1 MSDCHQAK
9 VRAARQRVVD
19 ELARFRLDDSD
30 ERLTALKAAI
40 NEWHDKV
47 GAWSQANTIGPSN
60 QNLS

>member
-19 ELARFRLDDSD
+19 ELARFRLDDSE
-30 ERLTALKAAI
+30 ERLAALKAAI

-47 GAWSQANTIGPSN
+47 GAWSKANTIEPSN